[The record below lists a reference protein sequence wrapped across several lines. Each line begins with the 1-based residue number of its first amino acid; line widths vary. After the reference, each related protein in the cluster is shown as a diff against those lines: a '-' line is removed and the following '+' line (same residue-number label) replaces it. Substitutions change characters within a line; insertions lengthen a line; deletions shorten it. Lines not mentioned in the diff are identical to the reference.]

1 MKSGSFVV
9 RMSGEPLN
17 TGIGTMTRQGMKR
30 ILVYTHNSIGLGH
43 AFRTLAVITGIKRWR
58 PDIDFLVLS
67 GTSVPQVFFAE
78 GIEVIKLPSVK
89 LDINHK
95 DNPMH
100 SRYLTGFEL
109 ESIFDFRQQI
119 IMASFDFFQPDAL
132 VIEHNMTGQM
142 SELIP
147 LLMKKWMR
155 KGGPVDFALAHICR
169 GIMKWVPLLKIP
181 YQNPRHRSESI
192 NIGALYDFMYVLEDR
207 EVIDINKQFLG
218 NDPEL
223 EKKIRYL
230 GKITNKVYGELA
242 SRREAL
248 ERFGL
253 PDMKIVLVSLGRN
266 NRMFELSQRLL
277 EIYTNADIRRDYQM
291 VMVLDPYMDNDAAK
305 ALRKHPLSEGV
316 RFLPF
321 VPDLVDLIRHSEL
334 VISRAGY
341 NTVNEILLTGA
352 KAILIPESHG
362 GGEQELR
369 AQNIHEENVRVLTE
383 EQFLTPDTEQ
393 LLSELLSR
401 KDRQISVK
409 FDKYAIGKSI
419 IDDLENWK
427 ATPRTCR

>member
-1 MKSGSFVV
+1 
-9 RMSGEPLN
+9 
-17 TGIGTMTRQGMKR
+17 MTRESIKR

-43 AFRTLAVITGIKRWR
+43 AFRTLAVITGIKKWR
-58 PDIDFLVLS
+58 PDIDFLVMS
-67 GTSVPQVFFAE
+67 GTSVPQIFFSE
-78 GIEVIKLPSVK
+78 GVEVIKLPSVK
-89 LDINHK
+89 LDIDRK
-95 DNPMH
+95 DSPMQ
-100 SRYLTGFEL
+100 SRYLSGFEL

-132 VIEHNMTGQM
+132 IIEHNMTGQM

-155 KGGPVDFALAHICR
+155 KGGPVDFALVHICR
-169 GIMKWVPLLKIP
+169 GIMKWAPLLKIP

-207 EVIDINKQFLG
+207 EVIDINKRFLG

-242 SRREAL
+242 SRSQAL

-253 PDMKIVLVSLGRN
+253 PDRKIILVSLGRN
-266 NRMFELSQRLL
+266 NRVFDLSKKLL
-277 EIYTNADIRRDYQM
+277 EIYRNEEIRGNYEM
-291 VMVLDPYMDNDAAK
+291 VMVIDPYMDNGAAA
-305 ALRKHPLSEGV
+305 ALRSHPQGRDV

-321 VPDLVDLIRHSEL
+321 VSDLVDLIHHSEL

-341 NTVNEILLTGA
+341 NTVNEILLTGS

-369 AQNIHEENVRVLTE
+369 VQTIHEDNVKALTE
-383 EQFLTPDTEQ
+383 DQFLGQETEGLVIDMLNKHQ
-393 LLSELLSR
+393 AL
-401 KDRQISVK
+401 ISMK
-409 FDKYAIGKSI
+409 FDKYAIGKII
-419 IDDLENWK
+419 IDDLESWR
-427 ATPRTCR
+427 ARSGQCR